1 MKSLYKYIINSS
13 YLLKLHKSITRLAK
27 VNIKYIH
34 KQCLTYLY
42 NNIDINYLTTFL
54 KKNKFDINNK
64 NEFNDICSLVSSDI
78 TYAIFLNI
86 MKKLNQS
93 DIDEVY
99 DDLLAEANFLND
111 VYSYIYPRIKSIIYK
126 KPKSNKSIID
136 FNTLNYTQKEKFIS
150 KIIKKII
157 DNNPEKY
164 SVDLS
169 KNISLINSAK
179 ISQDNFLNDYINQ
192 YTKILL
198 NNRTEIITKLVDDTL
213 TQIYKIMNLKL
224 TANIKND
231 IEDIIMTNLGD
242 YLEYISKQIFTDEKE
257 IKRILNKYN
266 SQLSNI
272 KRQVMQ
278 AYDNI
283 KEWLKSD
290 YPDLKLYKLT
300 ENDIYIYPDHKYP
313 GISAFCAQKNLA
325 KKFNFPVEIHISQSV
340 ANSDQTRLT
349 NTIYHELI
357 HAIKGQAD
365 TAREI
370 SDIELS
376 KNHKLTHDEFQEIV
390 HNDKIWDQGIDTV
403 RKHTHL
409 DARGYNT
416 NADISHANHG
426 MSQLRRPHEASI
438 VCYNCGWFNVYPKWN
453 NDCDKALN
461 GNFQCPKCHSNDVKL
476 IPAQAGEKQLLEDA
490 LSHIHYQVAEQMPYM
505 PPNES
510 RLKKRKEYENTI
522 KLHNLN
528 NNIASICIKEI
539 PNVVTDN
546 FIMELLNNYHYTKDN
561 NIDEICETITGDICS
576 KIFNKV
582 KNKIQNQYNT
592 NITYDD
598 LMELNDY
605 SDILNAIITYI
616 KPKVLKLNR

>member
-27 VNIKYIH
+27 VNIQYIH

-54 KKNKFDINNK
+54 KKNKLDINNK

-78 TYAIFLNI
+78 AYAIFLNI

-93 DIDEVY
+93 NIDEVY

-126 KPKSNKSIID
+126 KPKSNKAIIN

-224 TANIKND
+224 TVNIKND
-231 IEDIIMTNLGD
+231 IEDIIMTNLGN
-242 YLEYISKQIFTDEKE
+242 YLEYIGKRIFTDEKE

-272 KRQVMQ
+272 KKQVMQ
-278 AYDNI
+278 AYNNL
-283 KEWLKSD
+283 KNWLKQD
-290 YPDLKLYKLT
+290 YPELKLNQLT
-300 ENDIYIYPDHKYP
+300 ENNIHIYPDDSRP
-313 GISAFCAQKNLA
+313 GTAGYCRNITIGNYA
-325 KKFNFPVEIHISQSV
+325 EIYLSQST
-340 ANSDQTRLT
+340 ANGNQTRLT
-349 NTIYHELI
+349 DVIYHELI

-365 TAREI
+365 TAKEI

-376 KNHKLTHDEFQEIV
+376 KNHKLTHDEFQEIA

-409 DARGYNT
+409 DVRGYNT
-416 NADISHANHG
+416 NTDLNNANAD
-426 MSQLRRPHEASI
+426 MFYKLKKPHEASLI
-438 VCYNCGWFNVYPKWN
+438 CYNCGWFKVYLQWN

-461 GNFQCPKCHSNDVKL
+461 GNFICPKCHKNDVKL

-490 LSHIHYQVAEQMPYM
+490 LNHIHYQIAEQMPYM
-505 PPNES
+505 PSNES

-546 FIMELLNNYHYTKDN
+546 LIMELLNNYHYTKN
-561 NIDEICETITGDICS
+561 NDIDEICETITGDICFR
-576 KIFNKV
+576 IFNKV
-582 KNKIQNQYNT
+582 KNKIQNQYNI
-592 NITYDD
+592 NIDITYDD

-605 SDILNAIITYI
+605 SDILNTIITYI
-616 KPKVLKLNR
+616 KPKVLKLNQ